1 MILKKIIS
9 VIFLFVSVC
18 IFGQYKYSGIVVD
31 TDNNPIKSVQIY
43 DQNGGSIAQTNASG
57 NFIFSSKKEEIT
69 LVFFLENYKIKY
81 VVFTSDN
88 LENIQIVL
96 SPFLEEL
103 SEIKIT
109 SRRKKVF
116 ELKRLNDV
124 VGTAIYAGKKTEVI
138 LVNQST
144 ANLASNNARQIFN
157 QIAGLNIYQNDDA
170 GLQLNIGGR
179 GLDPNRTANFNTRQN
194 GYDIS
199 ADVLGYPESYYT
211 PAAEGLQEIQVIR
224 GAASLQ
230 YGTQFGGLVNF
241 ITKKPNQQKE
251 VEVITRNTI
260 GNFGLYTNFTSASGT
275 INKVS
280 YYGYFNYK
288 QGDGFRPNSSFKS
301 NNAFLH
307 VDYSSNDKNNFSFE
321 ITYLDYLAQQAG
333 GLTDQMF
340 LENPYQSN
348 RKRNWFQ
355 VNWLLYNLK
364 WVHSISE
371 KTNFSFNIFGLDASR
386 DALGF
391 RTNRVNQIDPDSERD
406 LIKGTFKNIG
416 FESRFL
422 TSYSFFNKKST
433 FLIGSKFYDAV
444 NTNLQGPGSNGS
456 DANFTMRLDDYPNY
470 PRQSDSKFPNLNVSL
485 FGENIIYVNDK
496 LSITPGFRFEYINTQ
511 RDEIIKDIV
520 TDAAGN
526 IINENLRDEEQTNK
540 RNFILL
546 GVGASYKFNNSLE
559 YYANITQNYRSVTFS
574 DISTANPAFEIS
586 KDITD
591 EKGFSIDAGLRGN
604 YKNYLS
610 YDANIFG
617 LFYNDRINIYTR
629 VDGKAERDN
638 IGDARILGIESL
650 IDFNIKKFLTNSSE
664 YVFNYFINTS
674 FISSKYT
681 KSQKNGIV
689 NNEVEFIPNM
699 NIKTGIRFGYKN
711 FLSSIQY
718 SYLSSQFSDATNA
731 KGGSI
736 SGVTGEIPAYDILD
750 ISASYKY
757 KFLKLETGINNVLD
771 KKYFTRRATGYP
783 GPGIIPSSP
792 RNYYVGLELKL

>member
-1 MILKKIIS
+1 MILKKIVP
-9 VIFLFVSVC
+9 VILLFVSICV
-18 IFGQYKYSGIVVD
+18 FGQYKYSGIVVD

-43 DQNGGSIAQTNASG
+43 DQNGGLLAQTNASG
-57 NFIFSSKKEEIT
+57 NFIFSSKKEEVS
-69 LVFFLENYKIKY
+69 LVFFLENFKIKY

-211 PAAEGLQEIQVIR
+211 PAAEGLDEIQVIR

-241 ITKKPNQQKE
+241 ITKKPNPQKE

-307 VDYSSNDKNNFSFE
+307 VDYSSNDKNSFSFE

-391 RTNRVNQIDPDSERD
+391 RTNRVNQIDPDNERD

-444 NTNLQGPGSNGS
+444 NTNLQGPGSIGS

-520 TDAAGN
+520 TDAAVN

-629 VDGKAERDN
+629 ADGKAERDN

>member
-43 DQNGGSIAQTNASG
+43 DQNGGSIAQTNALG

>member
-1 MILKKIIS
+1 MILKKIVP
-9 VIFLFVSVC
+9 VILLFVSICV
-18 IFGQYKYSGIVVD
+18 FGQYKYSGIVVD

-43 DQNGGSIAQTNASG
+43 DQNGGLLAQTNASG
-57 NFIFSSKKEEIT
+57 NFIFSSKKEEVS
-69 LVFFLENYKIKY
+69 LVFFLENFKIKY

-211 PAAEGLQEIQVIR
+211 PAAEGLDEIQVIR

-241 ITKKPNQQKE
+241 ITKKPNPQKE

-307 VDYSSNDKNNFSFE
+307 VDYSSNDKNSFSFE

-444 NTNLQGPGSNGS
+444 NTNLQGPGSIGS

-586 KDITD
+586 PDITD

-629 VDGKAERDN
+629 ADGKAERDN